1 MVTSPFAVVC
11 LLRYIEHK
19 KLGGIVAS
27 SFMMVS
33 SKRNAFLLLLTV
45 FVVHVVLFATKHL
58 FDQVTGRESG
68 WPAAPVLKKAVVKQ
82 DGKIISKALPSP
94 RVDLSINLVVVPYLQ
109 YNASDEAIIE
119 RKREFLTALQRN
131 LNHKFVSYVH
141 VLTTNAHEML
151 QHSNLLTNQ
160 SKLIVS
166 ELKSIGTMQDS
177 FDYIS
182 KNLVDKD
189 VVFAN
194 ADIYLGGGFNRV
206 DATVLS
212 NRNIMYALT
221 RRIAQEEKEKCGET
235 DLCVEHH
242 YVGSHDTFLFH
253 LTEPLP
259 EKALKHLDMK
269 LPSPVME
276 NVLIWVFQHQLNY
289 CTLNPC
295 TILETFHLHCS
306 NKMGKKMNHFNY
318 SGLAPFTKTLVC

>member
-1 MVTSPFAVVC
+1 MALPSGKFCAY
-11 LLRYIEHK
+11 LL
-19 KLGGIVAS
+19 V
-27 SFMMVS
+27 
-33 SKRNAFLLLLTV
+33 LTM
-45 FVVHVVLFATKHL
+45 FVVTLFARKHL
-58 FDQVTGRESG
+58 FGQVTGRASG
-68 WPAAPVLKKAVVKQ
+68 WPVLKKAVVKQ
-82 DGKIISKALPSP
+82 NSKIISKALPSP
-94 RVDLSINLVVVPYLQ
+94 RVDLSINLVVVPYPK

-119 RKREFLTALQRN
+119 RKREYLTALQRN
-131 LNHKFVSYVH
+131 LNHEFVSHVH
-141 VLTTNAHEML
+141 VLTTNALQHDEML
-151 QHSNLLTNQ
+151 QHFNLLTNQ

-166 ELKSIGTMQDS
+166 ELKSIDTMRDS

-235 DLCVEHH
+235 DLCVEHD

-259 EKALKHLDMK
+259 EKALKHLEIK
-269 LPSPVME
+269 LPSPGME
-276 NVLIWVFQHQLNY
+276 NVLMWVFQHQLNY

-306 NKMGKKMNHFNY
+306 KLRNKMGKRVNHANY
-318 SGLAPFTKTLVC
+318 SGLAPFTKKLVC